1 MRQSQ
6 RQRERRYQSTIAP
19 LQSKRLKVHSEAP
32 CKQRNS
38 ISTSD
43 QVLEDVLKQWFQCM
57 LPHVWYKIIPSSA
70 DDVNNIAFAMGQ
82 RWDLVS
88 SVLIHLKFL
97 TKYKDE
103 YRISH
108 NKFEEFKNM
117 TMYNLGSSR
126 RKGKKYIIYVTIY
139 RITQILLNKKML
151 TTCIVHYNILIV
163 LT

>member
-38 ISTSD
+38 IWTSD
-43 QVLEDVLKQWFQCM
+43 QVLEDVLKQWFQGM

-88 SVLIHLKFL
+88 AVLIHLKFL
-97 TKYKDE
+97 ALT
-103 YRISH
+103 RI
-108 NKFEEFKNM
+108 
-117 TMYNLGSSR
+117 R
-126 RKGKKYIIYVTIY
+126 RASLFDTTLIYVSLIQ
-139 RITQILLNKKML
+139 ITQTILF
-151 TTCIVHYNILIV
+151 
-163 LT
+163 